1 MKRDILFRNIEHINF
16 FSCHDFNSKTFKNSL
31 IYNNT
36 KTKQDNEKY
45 NALGATET
53 NYYEFFTPKPK
64 GKKMNKINHFCI
76 SNKSINTK
84 KKKLSKQKNLNNIAA
99 LS

>member
-31 IYNNT
+31 IYNIT
-36 KTKQDNEKY
+36 ETKQDNEKN

-53 NYYEFFTPKPK
+53 NYEFFTPKPK
-64 GKKMNKINHFCI
+64 GKKMHKINHFCI
-76 SNKSINTK
+76 SNKSPINTK
-84 KKKLSKQKNLNNIAA
+84 KNLSKQKN
-99 LS
+99 